1 MFFHILKQPL
11 KTSVKMATIIGI
23 FLPLAE
29 TVRRS
34 NQILDLTRFFS
45 WFDDYMLGG
54 ILLIAVYLVKKKK
67 NNAISFF
74 IGAWGFVAGALF
86 MSFLSQFDYYITN
99 TSDPGVFSTNFVTI
113 AKGLILVYIIIGLY
127 VAIKANA
134 FHKNS

>member
-54 ILLIAVYLVKKKK
+54 ILLIAVYLVKKRK

-74 IGAWGFVAGALF
+74 IAAWGFVAGALF